1 MFEILLMCLVNVL
14 FGVVTFLPI
23 QTEVDTWGMNRV
35 LNPGF
40 NQDRCYIFAFCSN
53 EYPVILLQNVL
64 LSNLFT
70 MIFFR
75 QENQLKIDRLY
86 LTF

>member
-1 MFEILLMCLVNVL
+1 MFEIFLMCVVNVL
-14 FGVVTFLPI
+14 FGIVTFLPI

-53 EYPVILLQNVL
+53 E
-64 LSNLFT
+64 
-70 MIFFR
+70 
-75 QENQLKIDRLY
+75 
-86 LTF
+86 